1 MNNSREDAESLDR
14 RSHKAILGVAL
25 VRLKNLKYQS
35 PPGRPSIPLQPR
47 KVSYWLEEFNLRGC
61 FPSVSRNRIRAKISG
76 SLLNAAL
83 SLSGIAIDDL
93 ERGETLQYLEL
104 PEGTFLAYSHGQ
116 HRLEA
121 ARHHVYPHN
130 VWWAV
135 ELLKDGLSRSMHIEA
150 T

>member
-1 MNNSREDAESLDR
+1 MNNSWEDAKSLDR
-14 RSHKAILGVAL
+14 RLHKAILGVAL

-35 PPGRPSIPLQPR
+35 PLGRPSIPLQPR

-61 FPSVSRNRIRAKISG
+61 FPSVSRNCIYAKISR
-76 SLLNAAL
+76 SLLNATL
-83 SLSGIAIDDL
+83 SLSRIAIDDL

-104 PEGTFLAYSHGQ
+104 PKGTFLAYSYRQ

-130 VWWAV
+130 
-135 ELLKDGLSRSMHIEA
+135 M
-150 T
+150 